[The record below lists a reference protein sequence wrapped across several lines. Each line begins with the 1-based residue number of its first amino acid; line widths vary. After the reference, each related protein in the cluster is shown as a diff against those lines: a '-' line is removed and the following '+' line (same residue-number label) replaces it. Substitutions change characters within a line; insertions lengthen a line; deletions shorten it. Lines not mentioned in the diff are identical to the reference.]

1 MQSPPCSSVRPDPP
15 RIGEMC
21 EPATATELDTLVASG
36 AYMQDL
42 GRALYLVTRRDG
54 DVVRQ
59 GIVCCCDA
67 GELTGLVA
75 AVASEDAERGVADAS
90 GSIAARMRSL
100 GAHANAV
107 ALAYENNFAI
117 QTIVA
122 AAQTAT
128 PLYNLSNGAGTQVV
142 VWRVSREDAVGA
154 IGAAIGATEVAP
166 TGDLAAAKAAVAI
179 AAEARA
185 AKPNLDTRSPILHPL
200 ALLVP
205 RGQDAE
211 HELLPGNGLLLHRFA

>member
-1 MQSPPCSSVRPDPP
+1 MQIQAFSSVRPDPM
-15 RIGEMC
+15 RMGEMC
-21 EPATATELDTLVASG
+21 EPVTATELDALVASG

-42 GRALYLVTRRDG
+42 GRALYLVARRDG
-54 DVVRQ
+54 DAVRQ
-59 GIVCCCDA
+59 GIACCCNA

-75 AVASEDAERGVADAS
+75 AAASEDAEAGITDTADT
-90 GSIAARMRSL
+90 IAARMRSL

-107 ALAYENNFAI
+107 TLAYENNFAI

-154 IGAAIGATEVAP
+154 VVAAIGATEGVP
-166 TGDLAAAKAAVAI
+166 TGDAAKAAVAI

-185 AKPNLDTRSPILHPL
+185 AKPNLDARSPALHPL

-205 RGQDAE
+205 RGQDVE
-211 HELLPGNGLLLHRFA
+211 RELLPGNGLLLHRFA